1 VAGQPVDHIGPVV
14 AVRAAYAALILGI
27 LGGLGLATIALSGRI
42 IGPSTVEEALGLD
55 PTSPD
60 IDRRRA
66 DAVAMLVATC
76 MRRQGL
82 DWEPIPEMAPAL
94 PEPQLGPVAWAERW
108 GFGISTMVGTPPPA
122 TVADPNL
129 DRMTLA
135 GPVGRQAFQRALQG
149 DGRGR
154 GCRAVATDAVYGL
167 RDRLL
172 RPLAQDLAA
181 LQRRTAADPASAR
194 LDTAWRACV
203 ADVATGLPL
212 VRRTLA
218 RDLLQRY
225 ADRLAA
231 LGEGSSPD
239 LLRLQDDERRV
250 ATAVAR
256 CEVDDEAGRSRIRV
270 PHEAAFVAANRAR
283 LAAIGAAIRAAEAAW
298 PTLPP

>member
-1 VAGQPVDHIGPVV
+1 VAGQPVDHTRPVV

-27 LGGLGLATIALSGRI
+27 LGGLELATIALSGRI
-42 IGPSTVEEALGLD
+42 VDPSTVEEALGLD
-55 PTSPD
+55 PPGPD

-82 DWEPIPEMAPAL
+82 DWEPVPEMAQVL
-94 PEPQLGPVAWAERW
+94 PDPQLGPVAWAERW
-108 GFGISTMVGTPPPA
+108 GFGISTMAGAPPTPI
-122 TVADPNL
+122 VADPNL
-129 DRMTLA
+129 DRMALA
-135 GPVGRQAFQRALQG
+135 GPVEHRASERALQG

-154 GCRAVATDAVYGL
+154 GCRTVATDAVYGL
-167 RDRLL
+167 RDRIL

-181 LQRRTAADPASAR
+181 LQRRIAADPGSAR
-194 LDTAWRACV
+194 LDTTWRACV
-203 ADVATGLPL
+203 AEVATGLPL

-225 ADRLAA
+225 ADHLAA
-231 LGEGSSPD
+231 LGQGSSAD
-239 LLRLQDDERRV
+239 LQRLQEDERRV
-250 ATAVAR
+250 ATTVAR
-256 CEVDDEAGRSRIRV
+256 CEVDDEAGRARIKA

-283 LAAIGAAIRAAEAAW
+283 LAAIGAAIRAAEAAL